1 MQQILKMAGTTLLL
15 QRLQQKTLARQ
26 RPPKVL
32 LLQLMQAVQL
42 PRIKACLLAPVK
54 RTQPQARVRVRV
66 RVRVSLHLLHP
77 LLLQQVV
84 VLVAHVI
91 DQIFILSITKT
102 ALSIKILIHPTV
114 NSHNVI

>member
-66 RVRVSLHLLHP
+66 RVSLHLLHP

>member
-66 RVRVSLHLLHP
+66 SLHLLHP